1 MHGQHGMQKRPQ
13 ILLCA
18 AVVLTVVAMA
28 VAQDHGPAVG
38 SFTLAPVRSA
48 LGAYRNDS
56 LNSWGGAMVHTPE
69 DTLWP

>member
-1 MHGQHGMQKRPQ
+1 MH
-13 ILLCA
+13 ICA
-18 AVVLTVVAMA
+18 LAVVVLTVMAVA

-38 SFTLAPVRSA
+38 SFTLAPVRSV

-69 DTLWP
+69 DPLWP